1 MFADGICLERAWG
14 GRFENVAVMAVIGV
28 NDHGCREAIGGGEG
42 LAEAAECRR
51 EFLSWARARGLHGV
65 RTLTGDKGAAMAEVL
80 PGVAHQRRAVRF
92 CRSALSRVP
101 RSKRGQVAAMLK
113 AIHAQE
119 SSDASMEKAA
129 AVASKLDRMSPAAA
143 AKCVRDGI
151 AETLTYTR
159 FPMGHWR
166 RIRTNNAIERLNR

>member
-1 MFADGICLERAWG
+1 M
-14 GRFENVAVMAVIGV
+14 N
-28 NDHGCREAIGGGEG
+28 
-42 LAEAAECRR
+42 
-51 EFLSWARARGLHGV
+51 
-65 RTLTGDKGAAMAEVL
+65 AEVL
-80 PGVAHQRRAVRF
+80 PDPHLTG
-92 CRSALSRVP
+92 S
-101 RSKRGQVAAMLK
+101 
-113 AIHAQE
+113 E
-119 SSDASMEKAA
+119 DASMEKAA